1 MADMKADLDAWLD
14 QIREEIIEP
23 ERAIIDPHHHLWKN
37 RFGWNY
43 LLPELWED
51 TGSGHNI
58 VKTAFMECRA
68 FYYRDGPEHLRPAGE
83 TEFIANLAS
92 ASHSGASDSGAGK
105 QASISAIIAH
115 ADLTLA
121 GESEDKLL
129 EILDLHRR
137 HGAGLF
143 RGIRHS
149 AARDE
154 RPEDLFIVS
163 SAPPHLH
170 GKESFRKGMRIL
182 ADQGLTYD
190 TWHYHHQNLGFL
202 DLARAVPECTMI
214 LDHFGTPLGIGV
226 YKNRKDEIFQR
237 WKQEISELAK
247 CENVVAK
254 LGGLAM
260 PDNGYDW
267 HLAAQPPTSDELVEA
282 QQRYYLHTIECF
294 GPERCMFESNFPVD
308 RLSVNYHV
316 LWNAF
321 KKMAAGYSEAEKHAM
336 FYGTAERVYSMQ
348 DS

>member
-1 MADMKADLDAWLD
+1 MTVMHADLDAWLD
-14 QIREEIIEP
+14 QVREEIIEP
-23 ERAIIDPHHHLWKN
+23 ERPIIDPHHHLWKH
-37 RFGWNY
+37 RFGHDY
-43 LLPELWED
+43 LLSELWAD
-51 TGSGHNI
+51 IGSGHNI

-68 FYYRDGPEHLRPAGE
+68 FYYRDGPKRLRPAGE
-83 TEFIANLAS
+83 TECIANLA
-92 ASHSGASDSGAGK
+92 GADNSGAGESGADK

-137 HGAGLF
+137 LGAGLF

-149 AARDE
+149 AAWDK

-163 SAPPHLH
+163 SAPPDLH
-170 GKESFRKGMRIL
+170 GKDSFRKGLRVL

-190 TWHYHHQNLGFL
+190 TWHYHHQNLDFL

-214 LDHFGTPLGIGV
+214 LDHFGTPLGIGA
-226 YKNRKDEIFQR
+226 YKNCKDEIFQR
-237 WKQEISELAK
+237 WKQEITEIAK
-247 CENVVAK
+247 CENVIAK

-260 PDNGYDW
+260 PDNGFGW
-267 HLAAQPPTSDELVEA
+267 HLAPRPPTSDELVQA
-282 QQRYYLHTIECF
+282 QQRYYLYTIECF

-321 KKMAAGYSEAEKHAM
+321 KKMAAGYSEAEKHEM
-336 FYGTAERVYSMQ
+336 FYGTAERVYSM
-348 DS
+348 